1 MLRYILALLQ
11 DVLAVGLI
19 PWIAAGLCKKP
30 MTKRRYKWVSVVFS
44 LCLTSAAMASDYSF
58 IRAFAA
64 MECVC
69 LCFSTYYIGLHIL
82 KRRGKLEGYV
92 KGELTDD

>member
-1 MLRYILALLQ
+1 
-11 DVLAVGLI
+11 
-19 PWIAAGLCKKP
+19 
-30 MTKRRYKWVSVVFS
+30 
-44 LCLTSAAMASDYSF
+44 
-58 IRAFAA
+58 